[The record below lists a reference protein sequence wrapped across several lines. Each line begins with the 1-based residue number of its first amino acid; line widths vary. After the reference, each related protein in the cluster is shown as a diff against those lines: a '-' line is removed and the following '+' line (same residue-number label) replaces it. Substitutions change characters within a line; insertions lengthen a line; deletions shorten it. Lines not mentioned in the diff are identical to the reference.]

1 MTTFHYENKELYI
14 EDVPVE
20 KIAEEVGTP
29 FYCYSETKIREQ
41 YGHFAAAVSDLR
53 ATICFAVKANANI
66 AVLKTLAA
74 MGAGADIVSGGE
86 LLLARMAGIPANK
99 IVFSGVGK
107 TEDELM
113 LAVREGIKQVNIESE
128 AEAVMLNE
136 IASIEGKRVNVA
148 LRVNPDVDARTHE
161 KMTTGKK
168 ENKFGI
174 EWNDVIP
181 LYKMICRL
189 KGLHVSGIDV
199 HIGAQM
205 TALEPMREAFQKL
218 ADMIHELNRI
228 GLEIRTIDVGGGLGI
243 AYRESDTPPGVT
255 EYIDVLKET
264 LGTFNCEFIFE
275 PGRYLVAEA
284 GFLITKVLYLKKAQE
299 KMFAVV
305 DAGMNDLIRPA
316 LYDAWHDIIP
326 VTEPGTVRRRAYT
339 VVGPICESSDV
350 FAKNRPL
357 HFLREGSLVA
367 LRDAGAY
374 GTTMSSNYNMRPLVP
389 EVLVKGNR
397 YAVVRQRQSFE
408 DLIALQS
415 PAPWQE

>member
-20 KIAEEVGTP
+20 KIAQEVGTP
-29 FYCYSETKIREQ
+29 FYCYSDAKIREQ
-41 YGHFAAAVSDLR
+41 YGRFAATVSDLR

-86 LLLARMAGIPANK
+86 LLLARKAGIPASK

-107 TEDELM
+107 TEEELT

-128 AEAVMLNE
+128 SEAITLNE
-136 IASIEGKRVNVA
+136 IASAEGKRINVA
-148 LRVNPDVDARTHE
+148 LRVNPDVDAHTHE

-218 ADMIHELNRI
+218 AGMIRELNRI

-243 AYRESDTPPGVT
+243 AYRESDTPPGIR
-255 EYIDVLKET
+255 EYVDVLKET
-264 LGTFNCEFIFE
+264 LGAFNCEFIFE
-275 PGRYLVAEA
+275 PGRYLTAEA

-299 KMFAVV
+299 RMFAVV

-326 VTEPGTVRRRAYT
+326 VAEPGTVRKRAYT

-350 FAKNRPL
+350 FAKSRSL
-357 HFLREGSLVA
+357 YFLKEGSLVA

-389 EVLVKGNR
+389 EVLVKGSS
-397 YAVVRQRQSFE
+397 YAVVRKKQTFE
-408 DLIALQS
+408 DIIALQS